1 MKVLYAINDKFEEE
15 LKRICKKDEMSISDL
30 DAVYKMVDVI
40 KDVTTI
46 EAMLN
51 SERNGY
57 SGAYYDE
64 YAGAN
69 SYNSYANAR
78 GRDSR
83 GRYTSREGG
92 SNGYSGHVNEEMMDR
107 LRSMARNAR
116 SEEERQSYMNMM
128 DRMGM

>member
-1 MKVLYAINDKFEEE
+1 MKVLYAINDKLEEE

-30 DAVYKMVDVI
+30 DAAYKMVDVI

-57 SGAYYDE
+57 SGTYYDD
-64 YAGAN
+64 YSGTN
-69 SYNSYANAR
+69 SYNSYAR

-83 GRYTSREGG
+83 GRYTSRDGMP
-92 SNGYSGHVNEEMMDR
+92 NGYSGHANEEMMDR

-116 SEEERQSYMNMM
+116 SEEERQNYMSIM
-128 DRMGM
+128 DRMSM